1 MSDNGSE
8 DEFKLSNTDSHAP
21 KMKFMSC
28 FGNKN
33 HLPRF
38 STNSLIIGCF
48 EHITTIEIHYLVYG
62 IQMIP
67 NTVRPSFHLRGFEVR
82 ARGSRFEV
90 RGSSTRF
97 EVRGSRFEVRGP
109 FARSASPLI
118 TKTIPRFVC
127 TFRYHYF
134 DQFCVLLPEIS
145 GAAVEP
151 IEASSQLQFLQNNSN
166 F

>member
-97 EVRGSRFEVRGP
+97 EVRGSRFEVRGSRTVCKVSLP
-109 FARSASPLI
+109 THHQNHSQIRMHFSVPLFRSIL
-118 TKTIPRFVC
+118 C
-127 TFRYHYF
+127 TF
-134 DQFCVLLPEIS
+134 
-145 GAAVEP
+145 A
-151 IEASSQLQFLQNNSN
+151 
-166 F
+166 